1 MNIASLALLKKKT
14 IISQL
19 TVVFVLLAFWL
30 FIYLPRRN
38 TAVKMKAELAV
49 LNNQIKAIEGM
60 MDNAKT
66 LDEGLLRLKA
76 HYKEVNRFPS
86 QEEETVRLIS
96 GYAHRLNIAVRSLKT
111 QPRAALFSAQEQLSG
126 AGGGQYQSIA
136 VVVAL
141 SSSYAALVR
150 YIQILQK
157 SLPAFIT
164 IEKLQIAQDKN
175 ESKNLYSE
183 MVLKLYLLSER

>member
-1 MNIASLALLKKKT
+1 MNIARLAFLKKKT

-19 TVVFVLLAFWL
+19 AVVSVLLVFWL

-38 TAVKMKAELAV
+38 AVVKMKAELAV

-66 LDEGLLRLKA
+66 LDEGLIRLKV
-76 HYKEVNRFPS
+76 HYKEVNRFPL

-96 GYAHRLNIAVRSLKT
+96 EYAHRLNIAVRSLKT
-111 QPRAALFSAQEQLSG
+111 QPRVAFFTAQEQLSG
-126 AGGGQYQSIA
+126 AGKGQYQSITA
-136 VVVAL
+136 VVEL
-141 SSSYAALVR
+141 NSSYAALVR

-164 IEKLQIAQDKN
+164 IEKLQVSQDTN
-175 ESKNLYSE
+175 GSKDLHSE
-183 MVLKLYLLSER
+183 MILRLYLLSER